1 MTPRL
6 HIIPGMDRL
15 YALAFATPTP
25 EGWLV
30 IGEREAEFDRWEH
43 AAAAKLSA
51 EAAIKDIA
59 A

>member
-1 MTPRL
+1 
-6 HIIPGMDRL
+6 MDRL

-30 IGEREAEFDRWEH
+30 IGEREAEFDRWEQ
-43 AAAAKLSA
+43 ASAAKLSA